1 MPSIKRLVGRKNKLP
16 PVIYNTRVTN
26 EGTTLPR
33 RKRYA
38 ILLGILAFQ
47 LLFFPFDEKRFGFL
61 SVPNFGTI
69 GFFATLI
76 VAHIVNFTAFK
87 LPKDARNQYI
97 QASVAI
103 SLISVLASL
112 FRASMVDRFLLSTL
126 SCFWLLIS
134 LYLFVLPKGK
144 FGALGEVVSIPLR
157 LISPIYVSAHSIIG
171 IFSNLSLNGSKAIR
185 GFLKLALGLVITV
198 PTAFVLLI
206 LLTSADPVFAHYIGK
221 LFSFDIV
228 LSDLAIAI
236 FWRLF
241 FSVMVAIFLVL
252 LVLIKIKNSFVS
264 PATTLP
270 SKYSHLLG
278 PYLMLATTLCL
289 ILFSFLVIQF
299 KYLAIGDLADLT
311 AFGIPTF
318 SEYVRKGFI
327 ELVLTTGLVYT
338 ASAAG
343 LILYR
348 TFKPSKI
355 HLFINLLLIFLSLV
369 LAAMAY
375 RRVYLYMAEHGLTH
389 MRIYGIMVLLIIMLF
404 LITLFARYIIKNH
417 KLYQIELL
425 GASLIVFVF
434 GIANTDYLLART
446 APPTVNRKVDYNYLS
461 RLSADDAKSWVI
473 VYEEIKKNTLP
484 IIDKE
489 NLSLEERIEVLRA
502 SWAISRIS
510 LSVNRLVYKYG
521 NGNLLD
527 ANIKEYTSY
536 PTLEGEIDFNELKE
550 VSDKLN
556 TKAMNIQ
563 TDDIPYD
570 VYQFLKY

>member
-1 MPSIKRLVGRKNKLP
+1 M
-16 PVIYNTRVTN
+16 TN
-26 EGTTLPR
+26 EGTILPR

-47 LLFFPFDEKRFGFL
+47 LLFFPFDEKNFGFL
-61 SVPNFGTI
+61 SIPNFGTI

-87 LPKDARNQYI
+87 LPKDSRKKYI

-103 SLISVLASL
+103 SIISVLASL
-112 FRASMVDRFLLSTL
+112 FRASMMDRFLLSAL
-126 SCFWLLIS
+126 SSFWLVIS
-134 LYLFVLPKGK
+134 FYLFVLPKGQ

-157 LISPIYVSAHSIIG
+157 LISPIYVSAYRFIG
-171 IFSNLSLNGSKAIR
+171 IISKLSLNGSKAIR
-185 GFLKLALGLVITV
+185 GISKLALGLVITV
-198 PTAFVLLI
+198 PSAFVLLI

-241 FSVMVAIFLVL
+241 FSVMVAVSLAL

-264 PATTLP
+264 PATNLP
-270 SKYSHLLG
+270 SKNSHLLG
-278 PYLMLATTLCL
+278 PYLMLTTTLCL

-299 KYLAIGDLADLT
+299 KYLAIGNLADLT
-311 AFGIPTF
+311 TFGIPTF
-318 SEYVRKGFI
+318 SEYVRKGFV
-327 ELVLTTGLVYT
+327 ELVLATGMVYAASGAGLVLYRSFKPHKVHLFVNT
-338 ASAAG
+338 L
-343 LILYR
+343 LILLN
-348 TFKPSKI
+348 I
-355 HLFINLLLIFLSLV
+355 I

-389 MRIYGIMVLLIIMLF
+389 MRIYGIMVLLVIVLF
-404 LITLFARYIIKNH
+404 LITLFARYIFKNH

-425 GASLIVFVF
+425 GATFIVFIF

-446 APPTVNRKVDYNYLS
+446 APPTVNNEVDFNYLS
-461 RLSADDAKSWVI
+461 RLSADDAKSWVN
-473 VYEEIKKNTLP
+473 VYEEIKEYALP
-484 IIDKE
+484 ILDKE
-489 NLSLEERIEVLRA
+489 NLTLDERVEVLRS

-510 LSVNRLVYKYG
+510 LSANKLVNKYG
-521 NGNLLD
+521 NEDTGSRYQKSILNV
-527 ANIKEYTSY
+527 NIKEYTSY
-536 PTLEGEIDFNELKE
+536 LMLEDEIDFSELKE
-550 VSDKLN
+550 LNDKIN
-556 TKAMNIQ
+556 SKAMNIQ